1 VAGPGR
7 PRGLGA
13 PRPEQ
18 RALIAAGRERPQP
31 PLSRQLLDAET
42 RAALR
47 PPSAGGVAAELWRAL
62 APAVTAA
69 LAIDPAKLGFVRGD
83 RIALKALGKKH
94 EGLAAALAAFGV
106 GDVELYVSDARA
118 GQARVLSADTP
129 ILCCGSDVAAG
140 ATAGAR
146 FALGRAVQQLA
157 DASAALAEL
166 KEPEVAWYVV
176 AGLRVAGLAPPPALA
191 QAVAGDD
198 AALAE
203 RTRLIDKHIARRDKK
218 AVAALGPRVAELV
231 DLPRWRA
238 AMLGATHRAGL
249 AVGGDLGV
257 ALAALDVGRGGR
269 ALDPAALD
277 LVRWSVS
284 AAHAAVRARVTG
296 GAR

>member
-1 VAGPGR
+1 
-7 PRGLGA
+7 
-13 PRPEQ
+13 
-18 RALIAAGRERPQP
+18 
-31 PLSRQLLDAET
+31 
-42 RAALR
+42 
-47 PPSAGGVAAELWRAL
+47 
-62 APAVTAA
+62 
-69 LAIDPAKLGFVRGD
+69 
-83 RIALKALGKKH
+83 
-94 EGLAAALAAFGV
+94 
-106 GDVELYVSDARA
+106 
-118 GQARVLSADTP
+118 
-129 ILCCGSDVAAG
+129 
-140 ATAGAR
+140 
-146 FALGRAVQQLA
+146 
-157 DASAALAEL
+157 
-166 KEPEVAWYVV
+166 VV